1 MFDLISIGDC
11 VIDTFIPLT
20 DAKILNDKGEPML
33 AMRYGDKIPVGDS
46 ISLVAGNAANNA
58 VGSSR
63 LGLKSA
69 IYTNV
74 GNVGED
80 QDDQRI
86 INKFK
91 KEKIDIRYVIEN
103 DNLPSNHHV
112 VLDYKG
118 ERTILIYH
126 QPWKYHLPDLD
137 ASKWIYFTSL
147 SPSFVDS
154 NLIEQLMSY
163 LERTGAK
170 LLYNPGTFQIKQ
182 GVKKDH
188 RLLSLTEL
196 FIVNVEEAK
205 LILGF
210 DEGKEV
216 PIKKLLQGIVDLG
229 PRMVVI
235 TDGANGSYGYESEK
249 FYKLDIFPAKLV
261 EMTGSGDGFAT
272 GTLAGLFH
280 GKSLDEAMRWGAA
293 NGASVVEEIGPQKGL
308 LSYNKMMEKLK
319 ENVKIVAKEI

>member
-1 MFDLISIGDC
+1 MFDLISIGDS

-20 DAKILNDKGEPML
+20 DAKILNDKGESML

-63 LGLKSA
+63 LGLKTA

-80 QDDQRI
+80 KDDQRI

-91 KEKIDIRYVIEN
+91 QEKIDVRYVIEN

-112 VLDYKG
+112 VLDFKG

-137 ASKWIYFTSL
+137 ASKWIYLTSL
-147 SPSFVDS
+147 SPSFVGS

-170 LLYNPGTFQIKQ
+170 LLFNPGTFQIKQ

-205 LILGF
+205 LVLGL
-210 DEGKEV
+210 DESKEI
-216 PIKKLLQGIVDLG
+216 PIKKLLQGVVDLG
-229 PRMVVI
+229 PKMVVI
-235 TDGANGSYGYESEK
+235 TDGGEGSYGVDADKY
-249 FYKLDIFPAKLV
+249 YHLGIFPAHLV

-280 GKSLDEAMRWGAA
+280 GKDLPEAMRWGAA

-308 LSYNKMMEKLK
+308 LSYNQILNRLK
-319 ENVKIVAKEI
+319 ENAKIVAKEI